1 MLHYAKYL
9 LDGSE
14 VQGWFLKF
22 ASAESTSLHSK
33 LLDPPGFRVSLWG
46 LGKLTQRIGS
56 RENHPRSFHQFPQ
69 CTWNFPATVP
79 WSQLRETSANAQ
91 KYKSLGKGTY
101 PQEWRNTYIHTL
113 HYNYNYIYI
122 LHLHLIFTLHYITY
136 IHTDTHTHIYIYYTH
151 THLFPVKES
160 QFHSDTGDII
170 APGGEWREFLLYSAQ
185 DTSPSTANPEAGGL
199 WYGQFPALVE
209 LVEGYKIAGH
219 PI

>member
-1 MLHYAKYL
+1 LVLHEIWWSYTGKFRDISMSIPTEDDFPIHASLLAHWIIGGYTMLHYAKYL

-91 KYKSLGKGTY
+91 KDKSLGKGTY

-136 IHTDTHTHIYIYYTH
+136 IHTDTHTHIYIYILYTH
-151 THLFPVKES
+151 PPFS
-160 QFHSDTGDII
+160 S
-170 APGGEWREFLLYSAQ
+170 
-185 DTSPSTANPEAGGL
+185 
-199 WYGQFPALVE
+199 
-209 LVEGYKIAGH
+209 
-219 PI
+219 